1 MKKSINSKSNT
12 NQTKNTNDNADFI
25 FKKDNYILLI
35 AGLLFIFIGLL
46 LMIGGG
52 SEDPEVFSN
61 EIFNFRRLTLSP
73 ILIATGF
80 IIQFFAIMK
89 KN

>member
-12 NQTKNTNDNADFI
+12 NHPKNTNDNTGFI

-35 AGLLFIFIGLL
+35 AGLFFIFIGLL
-46 LMIGGG
+46 LMIGGE

-61 EIFNFRRLTLSP
+61 EIFNFQRLTLAP

-80 IIQFFAIMK
+80 IIQLFAIMK
-89 KN
+89 KS